1 MSEIE
6 NKENQGRVK
15 PLGLGDIWE
24 FEADK
29 GIFVLQWD
37 NIKVGKPFMAEIT
50 GLNEKYVFE
59 RRFLKTIV
67 LEFWKG
73 QPSKLGVRLSDIEIG
88 KIYEMKNPAS
98 WRHPDE
104 RTYIR
109 VLSKTENSFEA
120 EEINYEN
127 IIKYF
132 MNKKEGV

>member
-37 NIKVGKPFMAEIT
+37 NIKVGKPFMAEVS
-50 GLNEKYVFE
+50 GLDKKYGFE
-59 RRFLKTIV
+59 RRFLNTIA

-98 WRHPDE
+98 WRHPDI

-109 VLSKTENSFEA
+109 VLSKTENSLEA
-120 EEINYEN
+120 EEISREN
-127 IIKYF
+127 LIKYF

>member
-1 MSEIE
+1 
-6 NKENQGRVK
+6 
-15 PLGLGDIWE
+15 
-24 FEADK
+24 
-29 GIFVLQWD
+29 
-37 NIKVGKPFMAEIT
+37 
-50 GLNEKYVFE
+50 
-59 RRFLKTIV
+59 

-73 QPSKLGVRLSDIEIG
+73 QVSKLGVRLSDIEIG

-98 WRHPDE
+98 WKHPDE

>member
-1 MSEIE
+1 ME
-6 NKENQGRVK
+6 NKENVIEVK
-15 PLGLGDIWE
+15 PLGFGDIWE

-37 NIKVGKPFMAEIT
+37 NIKVGKPFMAEIS
-50 GLNEKYVFE
+50 GLHEKYGFE
-59 RRFLKTIV
+59 RHFLNTIA

-73 QPSKLGVRLSDIEIG
+73 QPSKLGVRLGDIEVG

-98 WRHPDE
+98 WRHPDI

-120 EEINYEN
+120 EEISREN
-127 IIKYF
+127 LIKYF
-132 MNKKEGV
+132 MNKKGGN